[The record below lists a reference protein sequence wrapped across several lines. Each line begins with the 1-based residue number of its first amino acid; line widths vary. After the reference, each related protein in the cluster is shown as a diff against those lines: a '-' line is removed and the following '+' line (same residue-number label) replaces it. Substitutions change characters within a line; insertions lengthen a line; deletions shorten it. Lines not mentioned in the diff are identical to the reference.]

1 MTEAPDRI
9 LNGPALPP
17 AAGGPPRSLVV
28 LLHGYGADG
37 HDLIGLAPHLAPVL
51 PDTLFMAPH
60 APEPCEMAPFGRQW
74 FSLARYDPD
83 MARRDPATLAPAL
96 EALDAGAAAAQ
107 PRLDSF
113 LDALLETHGLAP
125 DRLALVGFSQGTMMA
140 LRCAT
145 RRPAPVAT
153 VVGFSGAL
161 TGAAALAEAVTA
173 RPPVT
178 LIHGEDDPVVPF
190 PAMALA
196 ETALRATGF
205 AVAAH
210 GRPDLEHGIDPEG
223 LALARAAL
231 ARTLQ
236 AEHQNGSA

>member
-1 MTEAPDRI
+1 MTEAPDLI
-9 LNGPALPP
+9 LDGPALPP
-17 AAGGPPRSLVV
+17 AAGGPPRALVV

-37 HDLIGLAPHLAPVL
+37 HDLIGLAPHLAPIL
-51 PDTLFMAPH
+51 PEALFVAPH
-60 APEPCEMAPFGRQW
+60 APEPCEIAPFGRQW
-74 FSLARYDPD
+74 FSLARYDPE

-107 PRLDSF
+107 PCLDGF
-113 LDALLETHGLAP
+113 LDALLARHALTP

-140 LRCAT
+140 LRCAA
-145 RRPAPVAT
+145 RRTAPLAT

-196 ETALRATGF
+196 EAGLRAAGF
-205 AVAAH
+205 TVATH
-210 GRPDLEHGIDPEG
+210 GRPGLEHGIDPEG
-223 LALARAAL
+223 LALARTAL
-231 ARTLQ
+231 TRALRPG
-236 AEHQNGSA
+236 H